1 MWLTVGLFWLAP
13 PGWRDCVLMGLSL
26 AFLALISPLSA
37 LLLVGFFGIVHSAVN
52 VAQPVLRHVV
62 IATCIIVATL
72 IAFKIRQAMV
82 LSDTATLLEAVAIP
96 LGLSYYTFRCIAFLI
111 ERYKGRIGPTRW
123 RDLAAFLF
131 FLPTFVVGP
140 IHRFDSF
147 LADRRRH
154 RFDTGLMSMGT
165 ERIILGYA
173 KIVLLG
179 NVLTGQI
186 MGGWIAGLDRPDGL
200 LALYLGIVR
209 DGINLY
215 VQFAGHCDIAIGFA
229 ALLGFRIMENFD
241 NPYFKPNLQAFWQSW
256 HISLSRW
263 CREYI
268 YGVVVARSRSPA
280 LGVLATM
287 IVIGLW
293 HEISLRF
300 VLWGAWHG
308 GGLII
313 WQQFQQVREASTL
326 TIPAALRG
334 PVHVLSVLLT
344 VHYVWLGFV
353 ILTAPSFA
361 SVLDRVTLAF
371 GGN

>member
-1 MWLTVGLFWLAP
+1 
-13 PGWRDCVLMGLSL
+13 
-26 AFLALISPLSA
+26 
-37 LLLVGFFGIVHSAVN
+37 
-52 VAQPVLRHVV
+52 
-62 IATCIIVATL
+62 
-72 IAFKIRQAMV
+72 
-82 LSDTATLLEAVAIP
+82 
-96 LGLSYYTFRCIAFLI
+96 
-111 ERYKGRIGPTRW
+111 
-123 RDLAAFLF
+123 
-131 FLPTFVVGP
+131 
-140 IHRFDSF
+140 
-147 LADRRRH
+147 
-154 RFDTGLMSMGT
+154 MSMGA

-179 NVLTGQI
+179 NVLTGEI

-263 CREYI
+263 CRDYI
-268 YGVVVARSRSPA
+268 YTVVVARSRSPA

-313 WQQFQQVREASTL
+313 WQQFQRVRQASTL
-326 TIPAALRG
+326 TIPSALRG
-334 PVHVLSVLLT
+334 PLYVLSMLLT
-344 VHYVWLGFV
+344 VHFVWLGFV

-361 SVLDRVTLAF
+361 TVLDRVSLAI